1 MSAKLKTE
9 ILDRRI
15 QEIEITDQGVIV
27 ASDNSIFDLP
37 EKSTIAD
44 LHPFFEGVIPLLPT
58 VKDSLKIPCVNVD
71 SVSNPR
77 IVDVDF
83 LRKGKKLYLLIFD
96 FTEHY
101 EASQPLVQEKNVASI
116 AKNKLAFE
124 KQLLEAKE
132 EFKNN
137 FLSNLN
143 HEIRNPL
150 NNLLGFMEILKET
163 KLDYDQNETLKV
175 MQKTGMHLKILMD
188 DMLDISKIER
198 GVLDIKS
205 VNFNLGHL
213 VNNLQNHF
221 NLKYANNPVEFNVSI
236 DNNVPRKLIGDPA
249 RLNQILF
256 NLLENSFRNTTDG
269 YITMLVKAENK
280 NKANTKI
287 KILISDSGTGIP
299 EDKLDKVFDS
309 YFQLKVDKLKPLGE
323 GLGLKIVKDLTESLD
338 GKVQVVSEEGK
349 GTMFTCEFPFKVRPA
364 SKGTKTVPKGSGILM
379 SKRILIIE
387 DETTNQMLM
396 MKTFLNNEKGYVI
409 EMAINSDH
417 AFELLANNRY
427 HLIMFKSALP
437 DINGIDLIK
446 KIRGHDQD
454 AIANLPI
461 LIASGNTLKEEQKA
475 VLDAGASAFLPKPYT
490 KNELFKCIEQ
500 LIRES

>member
-1 MSAKLKTE
+1 M
-9 ILDRRI
+9 
-15 QEIEITDQGVIV
+15 
-27 ASDNSIFDLP
+27 
-37 EKSTIAD
+37 
-44 LHPFFEGVIPLLPT
+44 
-58 VKDSLKIPCVNVD
+58 
-71 SVSNPR
+71 
-77 IVDVDF
+77 
-83 LRKGKKLYLLIFD
+83 
-96 FTEHY
+96 
-101 EASQPLVQEKNVASI
+101 
-116 AKNKLAFE
+116 
-124 KQLLEAKE
+124 
-132 EFKNN
+132 
-137 FLSNLN
+137 
-143 HEIRNPL
+143 
-150 NNLLGFMEILKET
+150 
-163 KLDYDQNETLKV
+163 
-175 MQKTGMHLKILMD
+175 
-188 DMLDISKIER
+188 
-198 GVLDIKS
+198 
-205 VNFNLGHL
+205 NFNLGHL

>member
-1 MSAKLKTE
+1 MGAKLKTE
-9 ILDRRI
+9 FLDRRI
-15 QEIEITDQGVIV
+15 QEIEITEQGVIL
-27 ASDNSIFDLP
+27 ASDDSIFKLP
-37 EKSTIAD
+37 EKSSIAD

-71 SVSNPR
+71 SLSEPR

-83 LRKGKKLYLLIFD
+83 LRKGKDLYLLLFD

-150 NNLLGFMEILKET
+150 NNLLGFMELLKET

-175 MQKTGMHLKILMD
+175 MQKTGTHLKILMD

-213 VNNLQNHF
+213 VNNLYNHF
-221 NLKYANNPVEFNVSI
+221 QLKYHDSPVEFNVNI
-236 DNNVPRKLIGDPA
+236 DSNVPRKLIGDPA

-256 NLLENSFRNTTDG
+256 NLVENSFRNTEDG
-269 YITMLVKAENK
+269 YISMLVKAENK
-280 NKANTKI
+280 NKGNTKI

-299 EDKLDKVFDS
+299 EEKLDKVFDS
-309 YFQLKVDKLKPLGE
+309 YFQLKVDKLRPLGE
-323 GLGLKIVKDLTESLD
+323 GLGLKIVKDLTESLN
-338 GKVQVVSEEGK
+338 GNVQVVSEEGE
-349 GTMFTCEFPFKVRPA
+349 GTVFTCSFPFKVRPA
-364 SKGTKTVPKGSGILM
+364 SRGKKTIPKGSGIMM
-379 SKRILIIE
+379 SKRILIVE

-417 AFELLANNRY
+417 AFELLENNRY
-427 HLIMFKSALP
+427 NIIMFKSVLP
-437 DINGIDLIK
+437 DIDAIGLIK
-446 KIRGHDQD
+446 KIRDHEQD

-475 VLDAGASAFLPKPYT
+475 VLEAGASAFLPKPYT

-500 LIRES
+500 LIR